1 MAWMILT
8 IAVLGVV
15 AVATRPRPAEKRD
28 AIPVRV
34 DDRRRPRR

>member
-1 MAWMILT
+1 MILT
-8 IAVLGVV
+8 MAVLGAI
-15 AVATRPRPAEKRD
+15 AVAARRRPTEKHD